1 MKKIVALLMTA
12 VMTIGMA
19 TAAFA
24 APSPQPTTGT
34 IVAGKNASGQ
44 NVDLSKVKTSDN
56 YSTNDAPGVE
66 KIKANPQSVL
76 KDAVGAANANGYGLA
91 YVTNI
96 TADSDVQFP
105 LTLTFK
111 VNGVNSTSKVVVL
124 RYVNGQWVQINGVVG
139 DGNVTVTVDGASPIA
154 FYVLNTNA
162 ASGNNGANGANGTD
176 GSKVVS
182 PKTGS
187 APVMMCVVAVAVAAA
202 AGMCVT
208 SRRKRNI
215 IDALIGV
222 VIFVGI
228 ELGMNYLQDIVSV
241 EGELSLAATIGW
253 AVLQVIAFGIL
264 SSWISG
270 MISRWW
276 TSCDILDSIE
286 ELTRTWADLKIVRK
300 CRERLKVEKG

>member
-34 IVAGKNASGQ
+34 IVGGKNASGQ
-44 NVDLSKVKTSDN
+44 DVDLSKVKTSDN

-124 RYVNGQWVQINGVVG
+124 RYVNGQWVQNQR
-139 DGNVTVTVDGASPIA
+139 
-154 FYVLNTNA
+154 
-162 ASGNNGANGANGTD
+162 
-176 GSKVVS
+176 
-182 PKTGS
+182 
-187 APVMMCVVAVAVAAA
+187 C
-202 AGMCVT
+202 C
-208 SRRKRNI
+208 
-215 IDALIGV
+215 
-222 VIFVGI
+222 
-228 ELGMNYLQDIVSV
+228 
-241 EGELSLAATIGW
+241 W
-253 AVLQVIAFGIL
+253 
-264 SSWISG
+264 
-270 MISRWW
+270 
-276 TSCDILDSIE
+276 
-286 ELTRTWADLKIVRK
+286 
-300 CRERLKVEKG
+300 

>member
-1 MKKIVALLMTA
+1 MVWQLPVSFYKYIRREKIMKKIVALLMTA

-44 NVDLSKVKTSDN
+44 DVDLSKVKTSDN

-91 YVTNI
+91 YVTNV

-111 VNGVNSTSKVVVL
+111 VNGVNSTSKVIVL

-139 DGNVTVTVDGASPIA
+139 DGKVTVTVDGASPIA

-162 ASGNNGANGANGTD
+162 AGGNNGANGANGTD

-208 SRRKRNI
+208 SRRKH
-215 IDALIGV
+215 A
-222 VIFVGI
+222 
-228 ELGMNYLQDIVSV
+228 
-241 EGELSLAATIGW
+241 
-253 AVLQVIAFGIL
+253 
-264 SSWISG
+264 
-270 MISRWW
+270 
-276 TSCDILDSIE
+276 
-286 ELTRTWADLKIVRK
+286 
-300 CRERLKVEKG
+300 